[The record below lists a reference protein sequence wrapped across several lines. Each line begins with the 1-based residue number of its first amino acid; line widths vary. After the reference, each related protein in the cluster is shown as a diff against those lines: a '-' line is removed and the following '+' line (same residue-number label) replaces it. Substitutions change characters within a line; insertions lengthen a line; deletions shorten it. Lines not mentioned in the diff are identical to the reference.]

1 MIVAP
6 LSHQINLKGQNA
18 IVFGGAGGIG
28 ACTVRA
34 LAREGANPIIIDLM
48 DGRELT
54 AELCSLGYSSHYI
67 QCNVENTHE
76 VTSAIETA
84 IKKAGKIDILIYC
97 AGILH
102 STSFDDLSI
111 EEWEKE
117 LNVNLRGA
125 FLALKEIAP
134 HFRENKYGKI
144 VSVGSIAGK
153 IGGVAA
159 GAHYCASKGGL
170 HSLVKHFAKV
180 LAPEGIYVNAVAPGP
195 VETNMIAG
203 QSYATDTIPLRR
215 LGVPEDVAE
224 AIVFLS
230 SSASNWITG
239 TVLDVNGG
247 MLMD

>member
-6 LSHQINLKGQNA
+6 LSQKVNLKGQNA
-18 IVFGGAGGIG
+18 VVFGGAGGIG

-34 LAREGANPIIIDLM
+34 LAREGANPIIIDLL
-48 DGRELT
+48 DGNELT
-54 AELCSLGYSSHYI
+54 AELGSLGYSSYYLP
-67 QCNVENTHE
+67 CNVEDPNSIK
-76 VTSAIETA
+76 SAVETA
-84 IKKAGKIDILIYC
+84 INKFKKIDILIYC

-102 STSFDDLSI
+102 STKFDVLDL

-117 LNVNLRGA
+117 INVNLRGA
-125 FLALKEIAP
+125 FLALKEIAA
-134 HFRENKYGKI
+134 HMRENKYGKI
-144 VSVGSIAGK
+144 VCVGSIAGK

-215 LGVPEDVAE
+215 LGAPEDVAE

-239 TVLDVNGG
+239 TVLDINGG